1 MKIEKKIAFIGTG
14 FMAGAMIDGIIS
26 GEVADRKN
34 LYAINDAFPEIA
46 AESAEKFGI
55 NHGTCDDIRD
65 CDIVVFGV
73 KPQIFP
79 EAVEMYGK
87 YFTPDK
93 LYLSIM
99 AGISVSKLEENVGGN
114 RVVRLMPNMALSVG
128 QSATVYV
135 LGGGCGEVEAEIT
148 EAIFTPLGLIRR
160 VDEDMIPIITA
171 ISGSGPAYFCRL
183 AEALTASGIAHGL
196 DGDFAHELAVQT
208 LIGTAAIIEKTGI
221 DPATLRTRVTSKKG
235 ITEAALAAM
244 TDTGFDESVEAAIVA
259 AIKRNEELG
268 K

>member
-1 MKIEKKIAFIGTG
+1 MKIEKKIAFIGVG

-26 GEVADRKN
+26 GGVTDPTN
-34 LYAINDAFPEIA
+34 IYVINEAFPEEAAAA
-46 AESAEKFGI
+46 AEKYGI
-55 NHGTCDDIRD
+55 VHGKPEDIKD
-65 CDIVVFGV
+65 SEIIVFGV
-73 KPQIFP
+73 KPQVFP
-79 EAVEMYGK
+79 KALEMYGE
-87 YFTPDK
+87 YFTSDK

-99 AGISVSKLEENVGGN
+99 AGISTEKLESVLGGA
-114 RVVRLMPNMALSVG
+114 RVVRLMPNMPLSVRR
-128 QSATVYV
+128 SATVYV
-135 LGGGCGEVEAEIT
+135 LGKASGEAEGEVT
-148 EAIFTPLGLIRR
+148 EAIFAPLGLIRR

-183 AEALTASGIAHGL
+183 AEALTASGVAHGL
-196 DGDFAHELAVQT
+196 DEKFAQELAVQT
-208 LIGTAAIIEKTGI
+208 LIGTAATIDMTGV